1 MNRRLR
7 AILILIGVM
16 TVWGS
21 TFVVTKE
28 VIDDLPPLTLA
39 FMRVCIGFALLLPF
53 AWQRRGRLAAGGRR
67 LPWPT
72 VFLTALIGVVL
83 YYVTFNLALV
93 YTSAS
98 QGALVQSSI
107 PALTALVAV
116 VWLRESAS
124 AWRLAGIALSVSG
137 VLVIFSGSAAGDAAS
152 RPVLG
157 NVLMF
162 ASALTW
168 GVYTSLARRLADVDP
183 VILTAGVFGAG
194 TLMLLPIAAFEL
206 AGQPLPW
213 LDLQGWLQ
221 VVYLGAGASG
231 LAYLLYNLALQE
243 VDASQAGVFANLIPV
258 VGVITGIVVLN
269 EPLSVQA
276 MIGGAIVMAG
286 VWITTSA
293 RTG

>member
-1 MNRRLR
+1 
-7 AILILIGVM
+7 M

-21 TFVVTKE
+21 TFVVTKG
-28 VIDDLPPLTLA
+28 VIEDLPPLTLA
-39 FMRVCIGFALLLPF
+39 FMRVFIGFALLLPF
-53 AWQRRGRLAAGGRR
+53 AWQRRGSLAASGRR
-67 LPWPT
+67 LSWPT
-72 VFLTALIGVVL
+72 VCLMALIGVVL

-124 AWRLAGIALSVSG
+124 PARLAGIALSVIG
-137 VLVIFSGSAAGDAAS
+137 VLVIFSGSAAGGAAS
-152 RPVLG
+152 WPVLG

-168 GVYTSLARRLADVDP
+168 GVYTSLARRMADVDP

-194 TLMLLPIAAFEL
+194 SLMLLPIAAFEL

-213 LDLQGWLQ
+213 LDLQAWLQ

-231 LAYLLYNLALQE
+231 LAYLLYNLALQD

-258 VGVITGIVVLN
+258 VGVITGIVMLN
-269 EPLSVQA
+269 EPLSLQA

-286 VWITTSA
+286 VWITSSA
-293 RTG
+293 RAG